1 MNATDLPTLNAALN
15 LTSAALLFA
24 GWRLIRAGRREA
36 HRACMI
42 AALATSALFLVSYLV
57 YHFQVGSVRYTG
69 QGPLRTLYFA
79 ILLSHTIL
87 AVVNVPLVLMTATR
101 AFRERFAEHKR
112 IARWALPIWFYVSVT
127 GVVIYL
133 MLYGLPGLG

>member
-1 MNATDLPTLNAALN
+1 MEVTDLPRLNAALN
-15 LTSAALLFA
+15 LTSAVLLFV

-42 AALATSALFLVSYLV
+42 AALCTSALFLASYLV

-87 AVVNVPLVLMTATR
+87 AVVNVPLVIVTATR
-101 AFRERFAEHKR
+101 ALRERFPAHKQV
-112 IARWALPIWFYVSVT
+112 ARWALPIWFYVSVT
-127 GVVIYL
+127 GVVIYV
-133 MLYGLPGLG
+133 MLYGWLAPE

>member
-1 MNATDLPTLNAALN
+1 MELTDLPKLNAALN
-15 LTSAALLFA
+15 LASAVLLFT

-42 AALATSALFLVSYLV
+42 AALATSALFLASYLV

-87 AVVNVPLVLMTATR
+87 AVVNVPLVLVTATR
-101 AFRERFAEHKR
+101 ALRERFPAHKQV
-112 IARWALPIWFYVSVT
+112 ARWALPIWFYVSVT

-133 MLYGLPGLG
+133 MLYEF

>member
-1 MNATDLPTLNAALN
+1 VNATDLPTLNAALN
-15 LTSAALLFA
+15 TTSAVLLFA
-24 GWRLIRAGRREA
+24 GWRLIRAGRRDA

-42 AALATSALFLVSYLV
+42 AALATSTLFLVSYLV

-79 ILLSHTIL
+79 ILLSHTVL
-87 AVVNVPLVLMTATR
+87 AVVNVPLVLITATR
-101 AFRERFAEHKR
+101 AFRERFAAHKQ

-133 MLYGLPGLG
+133 MLYGLPGQG